1 MIIPSLHV
9 YVFSGIKLT
18 PLSRHRFYIKTK
30 GCTDVTDKPEHS

>member
-1 MIIPSLHV
+1 MIIPSFTCTF
-9 YVFSGIKLT
+9 FSGIKLI